1 MTEEY
6 QMHDPFR
13 ANQELIEEISM
24 LKQRIQELEQSESEH
39 KQAKEALQLQEMQLR
54 TILESTNDGILAI
67 DNTGSVIKSNK
78 RFADLWEIPSD
89 LLKKG
94 NDEALLAY
102 VLAQVVDPDAFQK
115 KVHELYASTAIDFDT
130 ILFKDGRIIERYS
143 CPLLSEG
150 VINGRVWSFRNI
162 TDRKRAEEALR
173 ESEEKFR
180 LLIENAPDAIYVHA
194 DARFIYLNHS
204 AVNLFGAETADHLIG
219 SSIMD
224 RYDPDCHGMITKRLH
239 DLYEE
244 RKKLPI
250 VEQVYLRVDG
260 SSVPVEAH
268 AVPIPYNEKNAAL
281 TFVRDITDR
290 KQAEEALRESEERY
304 RGLVESASDIVFR
317 TDGTGHFT
325 FINPAALRITG
336 YKENEIIGR
345 HYPTLIRQ
353 DMREEAM
360 KFFGRQFV
368 KEIPN
373 TYSEYPVIVKDG
385 HEIWLGQNTQL
396 IFQDGNVMA
405 FQAVARD
412 ITDRRR
418 VEEALRESEERYRTI
433 LENIE
438 DGYFEVDTAGNLT
451 FFNDS
456 VCRMVGMTRAEMM
469 GMNNRQYTDK
479 ENSKILYQ
487 AFNKVFRT
495 GEPSKGVDYEII
507 RKDGTK
513 LHIEASISLIRN
525 VSGQPIGFRGV
536 MRNITDRKR
545 AEQEKTILADIGR
558 LIGSTMDI
566 DEVYER
572 FAVEARKLIPFDRL
586 SVNLHSPQEEN
597 VKVVYIFGETI
608 SGRNKGELFPLKGSV
623 SEVLI
628 KTRAGLYSHPKNS
641 EEMDQRFPN
650 HAATIQAGMRSLMGV
665 PLIYR
670 DEVIGSL
677 HFRSKTSNAYTER
690 YLRLAERIGAQIAGA
705 IGSAQLF
712 SNLMKTENSLR
723 ESEGRFRGLV
733 EQAAVGVAEI
743 DINTGRF
750 LTVNR
755 RLCEMVGRT
764 EEELLNTTF
773 QAITHPED
781 LQLHEGKTQMM
792 LAGEIGHY
800 SLEKRYLRKDGG
812 IVWVNITVSP
822 LWKPGE
828 APERNIAVVE
838 DFTDRKR
845 MEEEIREM
853 SFRDQMTELYNRRG
867 FITLAEQQ
875 IRAAIRN
882 RRSMLLTFVD
892 CDGLK
897 GINDTLGHEE
907 GDRALIVTANVLRQT
922 FRKSDIIA
930 RLGGDEFAVLSIDAT
945 NINPEDFS
953 KRLQQN
959 IDAGNAKNVR
969 PYKLA
974 MSWGTAVYD
983 PQIHCSL
990 DDLISRADS
999 MMYEQKK
1006 MKSVNTSKT
1015 GR

>member
-1 MTEEY
+1 
-6 QMHDPFR
+6 MHDPSR
-13 ANQELIEEISM
+13 TNQELIEEISL
-24 LKQRIQELEQSESEH
+24 LKQRIPELEKSASEH
-39 KQAKEALQLQEMQLR
+39 KQAEEALRLQEMQLR

-67 DNTGSVIKSNK
+67 DTTGSVIKSNK
-78 RFADLWEIPSD
+78 RFADLWEIPAD

-94 NDEALLAY
+94 NDEALLTY
-102 VLAQVVDPDAFQK
+102 VLDQVVDPDAFLK

-150 VINGRVWSFRNI
+150 VINGRVWSFR
-162 TDRKRAEEALR
+162 
-173 ESEEKFR
+173 
-180 LLIENAPDAIYVHA
+180 
-194 DARFIYLNHS
+194 
-204 AVNLFGAETADHLIG
+204 
-219 SSIMD
+219 
-224 RYDPDCHGMITKRLH
+224 
-239 DLYEE
+239 
-244 RKKLPI
+244 
-250 VEQVYLRVDG
+250 
-260 SSVPVEAH
+260 
-268 AVPIPYNEKNAAL
+268 
-281 TFVRDITDR
+281 
-290 KQAEEALRESEERY
+290 
-304 RGLVESASDIVFR
+304 
-317 TDGTGHFT
+317 
-325 FINPAALRITG
+325 
-336 YKENEIIGR
+336 
-345 HYPTLIRQ
+345 
-353 DMREEAM
+353 
-360 KFFGRQFV
+360 
-368 KEIPN
+368 
-373 TYSEYPVIVKDG
+373 
-385 HEIWLGQNTQL
+385 
-396 IFQDGNVMA
+396 
-405 FQAVARD
+405 D

-418 VEEALRESEERYRTI
+418 AEEALRESEERYRTI

-438 DGYFEVDTAGNLT
+438 DGYFEVDIAGNLT

-456 VCRMVGMTRAEMM
+456 VCRMAGMTRTEMM

-495 GEPSKGVDYEII
+495 GEPSRGVDYEII
-507 RKDGTK
+507 RKEGTK
-513 LHIEASISLIRN
+513 LYIESSISLIRN

-558 LIGSTMDI
+558 LIGSTLDI

-586 SVNLHSPQEEN
+586 AVNLHSPQEEN

-628 KTRAGLYSHPKNS
+628 KTRAGLYSHPKNI

-650 HAATIQAGMRSLMGV
+650 HAATVQAGMRSLMGV

-723 ESEGRFRGLV
+723 ESEGRFRGIV

-764 EEELLNTTF
+764 REELLNTTF

-828 APERNIAVVE
+828 VPGRNIAVVE

-897 GINDTLGHEE
+897 SINDTLGHEE

-959 IDAGNAKNVR
+959 IDAGNAKKAR

-999 MMYEQKK
+999 LMYEQKK
-1006 MKSVNTSKT
+1006 MKSVNPSKT
-1015 GR
+1015 RR

>member
-1 MTEEY
+1 
-6 QMHDPFR
+6 
-13 ANQELIEEISM
+13 
-24 LKQRIQELEQSESEH
+24 
-39 KQAKEALQLQEMQLR
+39 
-54 TILESTNDGILAI
+54 
-67 DNTGSVIKSNK
+67 
-78 RFADLWEIPSD
+78 
-89 LLKKG
+89 
-94 NDEALLAY
+94 
-102 VLAQVVDPDAFQK
+102 
-115 KVHELYASTAIDFDT
+115 
-130 ILFKDGRIIERYS
+130 
-143 CPLLSEG
+143 
-150 VINGRVWSFRNI
+150 
-162 TDRKRAEEALR
+162 
-173 ESEEKFR
+173 
-180 LLIENAPDAIYVHA
+180 
-194 DARFIYLNHS
+194 
-204 AVNLFGAETADHLIG
+204 
-219 SSIMD
+219 
-224 RYDPDCHGMITKRLH
+224 
-239 DLYEE
+239 
-244 RKKLPI
+244 
-250 VEQVYLRVDG
+250 
-260 SSVPVEAH
+260 
-268 AVPIPYNEKNAAL
+268 
-281 TFVRDITDR
+281 
-290 KQAEEALRESEERY
+290 
-304 RGLVESASDIVFR
+304 
-317 TDGTGHFT
+317 
-325 FINPAALRITG
+325 
-336 YKENEIIGR
+336 
-345 HYPTLIRQ
+345 
-353 DMREEAM
+353 
-360 KFFGRQFV
+360 
-368 KEIPN
+368 
-373 TYSEYPVIVKDG
+373 
-385 HEIWLGQNTQL
+385 
-396 IFQDGNVMA
+396 
-405 FQAVARD
+405 
-412 ITDRRR
+412 
-418 VEEALRESEERYRTI
+418 
-433 LENIE
+433 
-438 DGYFEVDTAGNLT
+438 
-451 FFNDS
+451 
-456 VCRMVGMTRAEMM
+456 
-469 GMNNRQYTDK
+469 
-479 ENSKILYQ
+479 
-487 AFNKVFRT
+487 
-495 GEPSKGVDYEII
+495 
-507 RKDGTK
+507 
-513 LHIEASISLIRN
+513 
-525 VSGQPIGFRGV
+525 
-536 MRNITDRKR
+536 
-545 AEQEKTILADIGR
+545 
-558 LIGSTMDI
+558 
-566 DEVYER
+566 
-572 FAVEARKLIPFDRL
+572 
-586 SVNLHSPQEEN
+586 
-597 VKVVYIFGETI
+597 
-608 SGRNKGELFPLKGSV
+608 
-623 SEVLI
+623 
-628 KTRAGLYSHPKNS
+628 
-641 EEMDQRFPN
+641 
-650 HAATIQAGMRSLMGV
+650 
-665 PLIYR
+665 
-670 DEVIGSL
+670 
-677 HFRSKTSNAYTER
+677 
-690 YLRLAERIGAQIAGA
+690 LAERIGAQIAGA

-959 IDAGNAKNVR
+959 IDAGNAKKVR